1 MIILTTV
8 DATMP
13 LISSVVVVVVVV
25 VVWEAGMGKGNNND
39 NITVVGC
46 CLELFYRIKYCFF
59 SPHHLQM
66 SIIFTNQ
73 FLFRNKIGLLK
84 VSEEQI
90 M

>member
-13 LISSVVVVVVVV
+13 LISSVVVVV
-25 VVWEAGMGKGNNND
+25 WEAGMGRGNNND

-59 SPHHLQM
+59 SPHHLKM
-66 SIIFTNQ
+66 SIIFSNQ